1 MYHVPNAFPHHI
13 LYLQKKKIV
22 NTVTNKTRIEK
33 FETWEI
39 FDQKIS

>member
-1 MYHVPNAFPHHI
+1 MFQMLSLIIFFIYR
-13 LYLQKKKIV
+13 KKIV